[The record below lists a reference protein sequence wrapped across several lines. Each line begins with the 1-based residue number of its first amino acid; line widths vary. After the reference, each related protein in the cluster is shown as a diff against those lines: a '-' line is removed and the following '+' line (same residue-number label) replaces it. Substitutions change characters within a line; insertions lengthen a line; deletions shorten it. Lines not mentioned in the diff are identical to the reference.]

1 MTKFEN
7 YFNNKDLD
15 KKTIEKYLKI
25 IENLCIEFE
34 DIGLHPYNYVNDMLC
49 IAEYFGVELCYPLIT
64 GEKAEKIVFEKLK
77 SKIENME
84 YDYNYDNDTETLIDW
99 KELSDFVYDIHRNSE
114 DIYYYYYKTDS
125 NSVMGVSQLGEVD
138 INNIRKNLLE
148 KIIEIVDN
156 EQGRVGTLLPT
167 TEKMKYKMNITITY
181 NDIETTIDLDCNFF
195 IIKENDYGNKYH
207 LSITNKLGFNEWVD
221 IRYDTTFDINKKEK
235 YLVDWAYNYWTGKNG
250 AWGIKRIKVIKL

>member
-1 MTKFEN
+1 MRKFEN

-15 KKTIEKYLKI
+15 KKTIENYLKI
-25 IENLCIEFE
+25 IENLCVEFE
-34 DIGLHPYNYVNDMLC
+34 YLGLHPYNYVNDMLC

-64 GEKAEKIVFEKLK
+64 GDKAEKIVFEKLK

-99 KELSDFVYDIHRNSE
+99 TELSDFVDNIHRNIE
-114 DIYYYYYKTDS
+114 DTHYYYYKRNS
-125 NSVMGVSQLGEVD
+125 NSVMGISQLGEVD

-156 EQGRVGTLLPT
+156 EQGSSAPTLPI
-167 TEKMKYKMNITITY
+167 TEKKKYKMNITIAH
-181 NDIETTIDLDCNFF
+181 NDIETTLDLDCVFLC
-195 IIKENDYGNKYH
+195 KERDYGNKYH
-207 LSITNKLGFNEWVD
+207 LSITNYLGFNELVD

-235 YLVDWAYNYWTGKNG
+235 YLIDWAYNYWTGKNG
-250 AWGIKRIKVIKL
+250 SWEIKRIKVIKL